1 MSISTRVFTKE
12 KCFPQNISEKK
23 NILCF
28 YKSLVGRERDL
39 PAMTANPPYPLRAS
53 TCTHPREEQV
63 TKSWIN
69 DKNDFG
75 LTELGVGVP
84 GVRE

>member
-1 MSISTRVFTKE
+1 MFSQKRTVFHKTLVRRKT
-12 KCFPQNISEKK
+12 FYV
-23 NILCF
+23 F

-39 PAMTANPPYPLRAS
+39 PAMTANPTYLLRAS
-53 TCTHPREEQV
+53 TCAHPREEQV
-63 TKSWIN
+63 TQSWIN

-84 GVRE
+84 GVWE